1 MRKWYPVVVIAV
13 AALASI
19 ALYPRLPE
27 RVAVHWDMH
36 GVANG
41 DAPRLGAAVFGP
53 LVMLGLWALMRG
65 LPAVDPRREN
75 YAKMENAYSLMVNA
89 TLTLLLVIHLAVL
102 AAALGVGI
110 SMARLVPALI
120 GALFIVIGYAMPQA
134 RPNWFFGIRTP
145 WTLSN
150 DRVWQR
156 THRVGGHLFVACGL
170 VSLLG
175 VVLPHAI
182 GVALLVIAALV
193 ASFGSI
199 AFSYIAWKQ
208 ETSE

>member
-1 MRKWYPVVVIAV
+1 
-13 AALASI
+13 
-19 ALYPRLPE
+19 
-27 RVAVHWDMH
+27 
-36 GVANG
+36 
-41 DAPRLGAAVFGP
+41 
-53 LVMLGLWALMRG
+53 
-65 LPAVDPRREN
+65 
-75 YAKMENAYSLMVNA
+75 
-89 TLTLLLVIHLAVL
+89 
-102 AAALGVGI
+102 
-110 SMARLVPALI
+110 
-120 GALFIVIGYAMPQA
+120 
-134 RPNWFFGIRTP
+134 
-145 WTLSN
+145 LSN

>member
-1 MRKWYPVVVIAV
+1 
-13 AALASI
+13 
-19 ALYPRLPE
+19 LPE